1 MHIMKALVI
10 GAGVVGLSSAY
21 YLKQSGWDVTVID
34 KTDLLDSCSLGNL
47 GMIVPSHFV
56 PFAAPGMIAQGIKW
70 MFNSKSP
77 FYVKPSL
84 NRELI
89 SWGLKFIKSASQQNV
104 EQSAIPLRDINLL
117 SKSLYLD
124 LAATPGFD
132 FALEKKGIMMYFKTE
147 KVAEEEIHLAE
158 KARSLGLDVEA
169 LDKQQAQAL
178 ETEVQLDILGA
189 VHYRC
194 DAHLYPNKLI
204 AQLMSALKE
213 SGVIFE
219 TNCTIEKIITEQNK
233 IKKLVTSNGELQ
245 GDMVVMA
252 SGSWL
257 PQLTKMAG
265 LSIPLMPGKGY
276 SFTLNTPEKKLNIPA
291 ILCEARVAITPM
303 DGHMRYGGTMEIAAV
318 NNKVNMKRVAG
329 IVQSVPKYFSNIDLK
344 MPAEKDIWYGFR
356 PCTPDGVPYIGFS
369 KKIDNL
375 LIAGGHAMSG
385 LSLGPATGKLI
396 AELANGKPTSIN
408 LDAFNPERFS

>member
-1 MHIMKALVI
+1 MKALVI
-10 GAGVVGLSSAY
+10 GGGVMGLSSAY
-21 YLKQSGWDVTVID
+21 YLQQSGWDVTVID
-34 KTDLLDSCSLGNL
+34 KTDLSDSCSLGNL

-56 PFAAPGMIAQGIKW
+56 PLAAPGMIAQGIKW
-70 MFNSKSP
+70 MFNSRSP

-117 SKSLYLD
+117 SKSLYQQLS
-124 LAATPGFD
+124 ATPDFD

-147 KVAEEEIHLAE
+147 KVAEEEIHLAA

-204 AQLMSALKE
+204 AQLITALKG

-219 TNCTIEKIITEQNK
+219 TNCTVEKIITEQNK
-233 IKKLVTSNGELQ
+233 IKKIVTSNGELQ
-245 GDMVVMA
+245 GDVVVMA
-252 SGSWL
+252 NGSWL

-318 NNKVNMKRVAG
+318 NDKVNMKRVAG
-329 IVQSVPKYFSNIDLK
+329 IVDSIPKYFSNIDLK

-369 KKIDNL
+369 KKITNL

>member
-1 MHIMKALVI
+1 MKALVI
-10 GAGVVGLSSAY
+10 GGGVVGLSSAY

-34 KTDLLDSCSLGNL
+34 KTDLSDSCSLGNL

-56 PFAAPGMIAQGIKW
+56 PFAAPGMITQGIKW

-77 FYVKPSL
+77 FYVRPTL

-89 SWGLKFIKSASQQNV
+89 SWGLKFIKSASQKNV
-104 EQSAIPLRDINLL
+104 DHSAIPFRDISLL
-117 SKSLYLD
+117 SKSLYLE
-124 LAATPGFD
+124 LSATPGFD

-204 AQLMSALKE
+204 AQLITALKE

-219 TNCTIEKIITEQNK
+219 TNCTVDKIITEGNK
-233 IKKLVTSNGELQ
+233 IKKIVTSNGELQ

-265 LSIPLMPGKGY
+265 VSIPLMPGKGY

-318 NNKVNMKRVAG
+318 NTKVNMKRVAG

-344 MPAEKDIWYGFR
+344 LLSVGCFGNKVILPIS
-356 PCTPDGVPYIGFS
+356 CSGVM
-369 KKIDNL
+369 DA
-375 LIAGGHAMSG
+375 LI
-385 LSLGPATGKLI
+385 I
-396 AELANGKPTSIN
+396 QING
-408 LDAFNPERFS
+408 